1 LVNTIWGYDTLFV
14 RLSDIPEVFED
25 GFKFLISNYEK
36 YALALNQSEE
46 MFASQGINTGVS
58 SSSYLNAPVWLHCK
72 CGSKASAKIVESGL
86 ERLYL
91 VGKCIACKSHLQIEV
106 GSRDN
111 LDLSGDT
118 LHSISPRAIP
128 ILLLL
133 ARDLGIACYASGTG
147 GSLGYML
154 VGRMA
159 FTHLAVNMP
168 LTTVWP
174 AADIYNGIGQSEA
187 LSHMRVNNDI
197 ELKSYL
203 EKLRSMNA
211 EYAERI
217 TPLIDERNKGIK
229 AGQPIKNILSDMF
242 ALKESQRRVRHMI
255 KTATKARAAIDLKP
269 CIIDHVVNY
278 GIRRIESQWKE
289 NLMANDDLAAPIFL
303 VKE

>member
-1 LVNTIWGYDTLFV
+1 
-14 RLSDIPEVFED
+14 
-25 GFKFLISNYEK
+25 
-36 YALALNQSEE
+36 
-46 MFASQGINTGVS
+46 M
-58 SSSYLNAPVWLHCK
+58 
-72 CGSKASAKIVESGL
+72 
-86 ERLYL
+86 
-91 VGKCIACKSHLQIEV
+91 
-106 GSRDN
+106 
-111 LDLSGDT
+111 
-118 LHSISPRAIP
+118 
-128 ILLLL
+128 
-133 ARDLGIACYASGTG
+133 
-147 GSLGYML
+147 
-154 VGRMA
+154 GRMA

-174 AADIYNGIGQSEA
+174 VPDIYNGIGQSEA

-255 KTATKARAAIDLKP
+255 KTATKAKAAIDLKP

-278 GIRRIESQWKE
+278 DIRRIESQWKE